1 MPNPLHRPTK
11 KGLHVRKSTTRRA
24 RGKTH
29 RPPRATLSASAV
41 PNPQSPDYTPAA
53 RAQTSPN
60 SGESSGAVDRL
71 TAEERLTVGA
81 PQIEAPALG
90 QVHALKAKS
99 IKATPRPRKKA
110 SPRIKL
116 IQTVLRE
123 QIPEWRERFPTIEEV
138 PNEKLRFK
146 AENALKKDPRTSGL
160 EWEWKKIRKS
170 LMRAVGRE
178 KLK

>member
-1 MPNPLHRPTK
+1 VRM
-11 KGLHVRKSTTRRA
+11 RKSTTRRA

-29 RPPRATLSASAV
+29 RPPRAILSASAV
-41 PNPQSPDYTPAA
+41 PNPQSPEVYTPAA
-53 RAQTSPN
+53 QAQTSPN
-60 SGESSGAVDRL
+60 IGESSGTVDRL

-99 IKATPRPRKKA
+99 IKATPRPRKRA
-110 SPRIKL
+110 SSRIKL

-160 EWEWKKIRKS
+160 EWEWMKIRKS